1 MVFHTRVNV
10 VSGNLFLSVLQ
21 FHEHKTT
28 HWRYPLY
35 YISLSLGLFFN
46 IFLNFSWC
54 RCVNV
59 LLTNPIWV
67 IVTRM
72 QVKFHIKKCIY
83 LWDPGICQ
91 PKLKYNFCFYDC
103 PINLV
108 VFRKKKKKEG
118 MFHGFRIHHL
128 NSANL
133 VPSFTCVHILQ
144 THTKASKNA
153 PSRSLSTTPDESIQ
167 IAAIEPPPYGTSH
180 VVCT

>member
-10 VSGNLFLSVLQ
+10 LSGNLFLSVLQ

-108 VFRKKKKKEG
+108 VFRKKKKRG
-118 MFHGFRIHHL
+118 
-128 NSANL
+128 NVSW
-133 VPSFTCVHILQ
+133 VQDPSSKFCQLGSQLYVCAYFAD
-144 THTKASKNA
+144 TH
-153 PSRSLSTTPDESIQ
+153 ESIKECPKSVT
-167 IAAIEPPPYGTSH
+167 INHSGWINTDCCNRATSLWN
-180 VVCT
+180 